1 MVGPIRGREL
11 GFSVL
16 VKRGDEYICR
26 IVTLKPRDVDDRRTA
41 TLGHELLHCLFG
53 EYHE

>member
-1 MVGPIRGREL
+1 M
-11 GFSVL
+11 L